1 MTAFDAAVALDE
13 IALLLQLNGE
23 SEFKARAY
31 SQGAESLRALDLE
44 LAPVVAAGQL
54 SRIPYL
60 NGVVGE
66 KVGVLVRTGRL
77 PFLDDLREKTPA
89 GLRQLVRVPG
99 LGPKKA
105 RALFD
110 ALQLNSLQEL
120 EAACA
125 SGRVA
130 KVKGFGDKSAERIL
144 GAVRYLLEAGDRLR
158 LDHARRVGEQL
169 ADALAVISGA
179 SVEPVGEIRRGVETV
194 GEIVLLASADDP
206 AGVLAA
212 LGGIEAVTE
221 VVESGAAGAR
231 VRVQVAYRTRR
242 LIAVVR
248 VHACH
253 PDEFAWEVLRLTGPA
268 SHLVALEALAA
279 PKLLAGVARGC
290 ETEDEVYAT
299 LGLEFVPPELRDD
312 PSMLELARRRDLPRL
327 LRPSDLCGVFHNHTT
342 ASDGSATLAEM
353 ADAAAAL
360 GYEYLG
366 IGDHSQSLTVANG
379 LTPDRVRHQWREI
392 DALNAARPGFTVFK
406 GTECDILQD
415 GSLDFGDDLLGG
427 FDYVVGSVHS
437 HFGLPEAE
445 QTARVCKALSHPK
458 LTMLGH
464 ATGRL
469 LLRRAG
475 YAVDLGK
482 VVRCAAE
489 HGKVIEINAQPDRLD
504 IDAPHAK
511 LAASLGVPIAIN
523 PDAHSTGDL
532 DKAKHGVTVARRAGL
547 TAAQVLNTRGRD
559 EVAAEFARRRAGG

>member
-1 MTAFDAAVALDE
+1 MTAFDAALALDE

-23 SEFKARAY
+23 SEFQARAY
-31 SQGAESLRALDLE
+31 TQAAESLRALDLE
-44 LAPVVAAGQL
+44 LAPVVAASQL
-54 SRIPYL
+54 GRIPYL

-66 KVGVLVRTGRL
+66 KVAVLVRTGRL
-77 PFLDDLREKTPA
+77 PFLDDLRAKTPA

-99 LGPKKA
+99 LGPKKG

-110 ALQLNSLQEL
+110 ALQLNSLPEL
-120 EAACA
+120 EAACVT
-125 SGRVA
+125 GRVA
-130 KVKGFGDKSAERIL
+130 KVKGFGEKSAERIL

-158 LDHARRVGEQL
+158 LDQARRVATLLG
-169 ADALAVISGA
+169 DALAEITGA
-179 SVEPVGEIRRGVETV
+179 SVEPVGEVRRGVETV
-194 GEIVLLASADDP
+194 GDIQLLASADDP

-212 LGGIEAVTE
+212 LGEIEAVAE
-221 VVESGAAGAR
+221 VFEASAAGAR
-231 VRVQVAYRTRR
+231 VKVSVPYRARQLT
-242 LIAVVR
+242 AVVR
-248 VHACH
+248 VSACH
-253 PDEFAWEVLRLTGPA
+253 PDEFAWELLRLTGPA
-268 SHLVALEALAA
+268 SHLAALEALAA
-279 PKLLAGVARGC
+279 PKSLAEVARGC
-290 ETEDEVYAT
+290 ETEDEIYAT

-312 PSMLELARRRDLPRL
+312 PAMLELARRRELPRL
-327 LRPSDLCGVFHNHTT
+327 LRPSDLRGVFHNHTT
-342 ASDGSATLAEM
+342 ASDGSATLEEM

-379 LTPDRVRHQWREI
+379 LTPDRVRRQWREI
-392 DALNAARPGFTVFK
+392 DALNAARPAFTVFK

-415 GSLDFGDDLLGG
+415 GRLDFDDDLLSG

-437 HFGLPEAE
+437 YFGLPEAE

-475 YAVDLGK
+475 YAIDLDR
-482 VVRCAAE
+482 VIRCAAE
-489 HGKVIEINAQPDRLD
+489 FGKVIEINAQPDRLD
-504 IDAPHAK
+504 LDAPHAK
-511 LAASLGVPIAIN
+511 LAASLGVVIAIN

-532 DKAKHGVTVARRAGL
+532 DKAQHGVTVARRAGL

-559 EVAAEFARRRAGG
+559 EVAADFRRRRGG

>member
-1 MTAFDAAVALDE
+1 MTAFDAALALDE

-54 SRIPYL
+54 ARIPYL

-66 KVGVLVRTGRL
+66 KVGVLVTTGRL
-77 PFLDDLREKTPA
+77 PFLDDLRAKTPA

-99 LGPKKA
+99 LGPKKT

-110 ALQLNSLQEL
+110 ALQLKDLREL

-125 SGRVA
+125 SGLVA

-158 LDHARRVGEQL
+158 LDQARRVAAVLGE
-169 ADALAVISGA
+169 ALAEIMGA

-194 GEIVLLASADDP
+194 GDITLLASTDHP
-206 AGVLAA
+206 AGVLGALAEVDGVEVIDLSAA
-212 LGGIEAVTE
+212 E
-221 VVESGAAGAR
+221 AR
-231 VRVQVAYRTRR
+231 VKVAAPYRSRQ
-242 LIAVVR
+242 LSAVVR

-253 PDEFAWEVLRLTGPA
+253 PDEYAWEVLRLTGPA
-268 SHLVALEALAA
+268 SHLAALDALAA
-279 PKLLAGVARGC
+279 PKSLAEVARGC
-290 ETEDEVYAT
+290 ETEDQIYAA

-312 PSMLELARRRDLPRL
+312 PAMIDLARRRELPRL
-327 LRPSDLCGVFHNHTT
+327 LRPSDLRGVFHNHTT
-342 ASDGSATLAEM
+342 ASDGTASLEEM
-353 ADAAAAL
+353 AAAAAAL

-366 IGDHSQSLTVANG
+366 IGDHSRSLTVANG
-379 LTPDRVRHQWREI
+379 LTPERVRQQWREI
-392 DALNAARPGFTVFK
+392 DALNSARPGFTVFK

-415 GSLDFGDDLLGG
+415 GSLDFDDELLAG

-437 HFGLPEAE
+437 YFGLPEAE
-445 QTARVCKALSHPK
+445 QTARICKALSHPK

-475 YAVDLGK
+475 YALDLER
-482 VVRCAAE
+482 VVRCAAD
-489 HGKVIEINAQPDRLD
+489 HGKMIEINAQPDRLD

-511 LAASLGVPIAIN
+511 LAAGLGVMIAIN

-532 DKAKHGVTVARRAGL
+532 DKAQHGVTVARRAGL
-547 TAAQVLNTRGRD
+547 TAAQVLNTRGRAGAAD
-559 EVAAEFARRRAGG
+559 EFRRRRGG